1 MPKLTIHTA
10 TYNRAYILG
19 KAYDSLRK
27 QTNKDFEWIITDDG
41 SEDHTEELVRSW
53 LNEEN
58 GFEIRYNKLSHV
70 GIPRAL
76 NSGVEKARTDWFMM
90 LDSDDYLLPE
100 TVEKV
105 LLWLDEIKDMPEY
118 SGIGFAR

>member
-1 MPKLTIHTA
+1 MPRLTIHTA

-19 KAYDSLRK
+19 QAYASLKA
-27 QTNKDFEWIITDDG
+27 QTCKDFEWIITDDG
-41 SEDHTEELVRSW
+41 STDNTEELVKEW
-53 LNEEN
+53 QMEES
-58 GFEIRYNKLSHV
+58 GFPVIYNKLQHV

-76 NSGVEKARTDWFMM
+76 NSGVSKASAAWFMM

-105 LLWLDEIKDMPEY
+105 T
-118 SGIGFAR
+118 IGAYFDI